1 MLQPLRSVTSE
12 AEIPLS
18 AFSFVIL
25 AEVIVVAGDSIFKLS
40 AVGDGA
46 EKVGFTTATVVDEDV
61 FEAAKLVTTEE
72 AVVAFFTVS
81 RFTGAVCC

>member
-1 MLQPLRSVTSE
+1 M
-12 AEIPLS
+12 
-18 AFSFVIL
+18 IL
-25 AEVIVVAGDSIFKLS
+25 VVVVLAGDSIFKLS

>member
-1 MLQPLRSVTSE
+1 M
-12 AEIPLS
+12 
-18 AFSFVIL
+18 IL
-25 AEVIVVAGDSIFKLS
+25 VVVVLAGDSIFKLS

-61 FEAAKLVTTEE
+61 FEAAKLVTPPEE
-72 AVVAFFTVS
+72 AVAFFDS